1 MKTKLFENSTKEAFM
16 QDGKYIVV
24 EKENDL
30 TLVFDNFNDFEDYI
44 KTL

>member
-16 QDGKYIVV
+16 QDGKYIVI

-30 TLVFDNFNDFEDYI
+30 ALVFDSFNDFEDYI